1 MVGNEIVPK
10 MEEQQKVE
18 ADDSDHIRD
27 LADLKSKF
35 SWLEI
40 EVGSE
45 SSSPSS
51 VKLQCP
57 MVPNRL
63 RPDVKDAE
71 HSNFAPKLISLGP
84 YHHGEPHLKGG
95 EKIKLKLAKEYV
107 KN

>member
-35 SWLEI
+35 SRLEI

-45 SSSPSS
+45 SSSLSS

-63 RPDVKDAE
+63 RPDVKDA
-71 HSNFAPKLISLGP
+71 
-84 YHHGEPHLKGG
+84 
-95 EKIKLKLAKEYV
+95 
-107 KN
+107 